1 MLAQPPLSCHHTANP
16 VPAAGHTE
24 NVMPR
29 LMRFA
34 LFTFAAIIAIILFVV
49 MAARLAFDP
58 EALRN
63 RAATALAEVTGRSV
77 SISGPVTLG
86 LWPRLAV
93 DFEGL
98 AVAPPEGFAD
108 ASPLLTIGK
117 ADASLRIIPLFSRR
131 MEFDHIRLEGLH
143 INLVRDADGN
153 GNWTPPTGRTI
164 TPPVPSEKDSGANPS
179 AMPDVPRPAFS
190 LQRLE
195 LADATLS
202 LRDIATGESI
212 RARDIDFVADFD
224 AEGKAAVGLSLV
236 LAGERPTFSTG
247 LALDATVTPRADG
260 SVSLELAPLA
270 ITPHSGVI
278 PAAVG
283 QTQLRGRLNIIPAK
297 EGQPARLTIEG
308 MNLTAPFMTA
318 TVDGSL
324 SAAREASL
332 SFALEGSPRKGLA
345 AFGILLDTR
354 ATDALDKATAKGD
367 VNVAGQKLQLSGM
380 DARIDS
386 TTFKGDVLIPLSGD
400 TPVKG
405 TVALGDIDIDRYLP
419 GKDAHKM
426 KSSGTA
432 SGPPSDQPKA
442 DAPPASSTSDKASG
456 KPAAT
461 KDDTVLA
468 TLRKMHLDMDISC
481 TRLSVS
487 GFVMHDIATRLTAKA
502 GLFTASPLQ
511 CRLYGGPTRGKAS
524 VDIRTDMPSYA
535 LTVDASGVDAGAL
548 VAALTGKR
556 TFDAKAD
563 VKGDT
568 RAAGTGTSDIMRT
581 LSGRARLVA
590 RDIVLHEGDAVPK
603 DASAAQGKTDAKR
616 FDLLTGTFEADKGVI
631 RNDDLVVRGPSANA
645 EAKGIIDLPGDNIGY
660 MATLHLKGL
669 PDIPIR
675 IHGRLSDPQYGVDPA
690 RMVVNTLK
698 EAVKVIEKP
707 AEAGGKAVQGLGDVL
722 RNLLP

>member
-16 VPAAGHTE
+16 APVAGHTE
-24 NVMPR
+24 IVMPR

-34 LFTFAAIIAIILFVV
+34 LFTCAAIIATMLFVV

-58 EALRN
+58 EALRS
-63 RAATALAEVTGRSV
+63 RAETALAEATGRSV
-77 SISGPVTLG
+77 AISGPVTLDM
-86 LWPRLAV
+86 WPKLAV
-93 DFEGL
+93 AFEGL
-98 AVAPPEGFAD
+98 AVAPPEDFAD
-108 ASPLLTIGK
+108 ASPVLTIGK
-117 ADASLRIIPLFSRR
+117 ADASLRILPLFSRR

-143 INLVRDADGN
+143 INLVRDVHDNA
-153 GNWTPPTGRTI
+153 NWMPPAGRAI
-164 TPPVPSEKDSGANPS
+164 TVPPPPGKGSDATPS
-179 AMPDVPRPAFS
+179 ATRDAPLSALS
-190 LQRLE
+190 IQRLE

-202 LRDIATGESI
+202 LRDLATGKSI

-224 AEGKAAVGLSLV
+224 AGGKALVGLSLM
-236 LAGERPTFSTG
+236 LAGEQPTFSTG

-260 SVSLELAPLA
+260 GVSVEIMPLA

-283 QTQLRGRLNIIPAK
+283 QTQLRGLLDISPAK
-297 EGQPARLTIEG
+297 EGKPAGLTMEG
-308 MNLTAPFMTA
+308 MSLTAPFMTA
-318 TVDGSL
+318 TFDGSL
-324 SAAREASL
+324 SAAREAAL

-345 AFGILLDTR
+345 AFGVLLDTR
-354 ATDALDKATAKGD
+354 AADALDRATAKGK
-367 VNVAGQKLQLSGM
+367 VNVTGEVLQLSGM

-386 TTFKGDVLIPLSGD
+386 TSLKGDVTIPLSGD

-405 TVALGDIDIDRYLP
+405 TVALGDIDIERYLP
-419 GKDAHKM
+419 GKDTLKAR
-426 KSSGTA
+426 SSGKT
-432 SGPPSDQPKA
+432 PPPLPAPPKA
-442 DAPPASSTSDKASG
+442 GGASAPANTDKASG
-456 KPAAT
+456 SPAAA
-461 KDDTVLA
+461 KDDTALDA
-468 TLRKMHLDMDISC
+468 LRMLHLDMDISC

-487 GFVMHDIATRLTAKA
+487 GFVIHDIATRLTAKA

-524 VDIRTDMPSYA
+524 VDIRHAIPSYA
-535 LTVDASGVDAGAL
+535 LTVDANGVDAGAL
-548 VAALTGKR
+548 VASLTDKR

-563 VKGDT
+563 VKGDA
-568 RAAGTGTSDIMRT
+568 RATGASTSDILRT
-581 LSGRARLVA
+581 LSGKARLVA

-603 DASAAQGKTDAKR
+603 DASATQGKTDAKR